1 MLSVMLQMI
10 VKLLAKKKNEVKVI
24 PLEPFQQL
32 TSALKASGVCLPLST
47 VSSLTREAIAST
59 VDYLF
64 A

>member
-1 MLSVMLQMI
+1 M
-10 VKLLAKKKNEVKVI
+10 KLKKVI
-24 PLEPFQQL
+24 PVEPFQQL

>member
-10 VKLLAKKKNEVKVI
+10 VKLLAKKNEVKVI